1 MSKLLILGI
10 LFSTEVNAV
19 FVAKPLIPGISPSIS
34 VILVLESVFLIKSLV
49 SEFFV
54 YKSVLSL
61 SYLVFKAN
69 ALVSILITLATNWS
83 YRVFSQYHLVY
94 LNQKEQAATFQYL
107 ICLLQ
112 FLTS

>member
-10 LFSTEVNAV
+10 LFSTEVNEV

-34 VILVLESVFLIKSLV
+34 MILVLQSVFLIKSLV

-83 YRVFSQYHLVY
+83 YRFKLSTSV
-94 LNQKEQAATFQYL
+94 LNQLNLILMQNMKYQYMKY
-107 ICLLQ
+107 
-112 FLTS
+112 F